1 MQITSIL
8 NGDQLA
14 VPRALALPLL
24 LAHVLSAPSK
34 GACPHYSLAEY
45 ILLGDQTQSCWKT
58 ITEAPDVHVRSILT
72 LMQWTKQASAHG
84 KVSIRWRRPV

>member
-8 NGDQLA
+8 SGDQLA
-14 VPRALALPLL
+14 APRALALPLL
-24 LAHVLSAPSK
+24 LAHVLSA
-34 GACPHYSLAEY
+34 PHYSLAEY
-45 ILLGDQTQSCWKT
+45 ILLGDQTQSCWQT